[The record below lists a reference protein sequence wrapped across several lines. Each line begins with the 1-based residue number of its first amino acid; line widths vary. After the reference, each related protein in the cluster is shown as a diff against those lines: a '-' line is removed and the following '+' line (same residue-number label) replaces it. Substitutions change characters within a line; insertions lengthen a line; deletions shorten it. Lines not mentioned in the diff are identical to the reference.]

1 MANKNCELDP
11 VPTWIVK
18 KYADEL
24 SSFIAILFNESLRA
38 GQFPSTQKCA
48 VITPVLKKSTL
59 DQNDLGSYRPISN
72 LTFMSK
78 LLERCAYEQLTS
90 YLTDNGLL
98 PELQSAYTK
107 NRSTETAVLKV
118 LSDAYAAADDRKVT
132 LLSFLDLSA
141 AFDTVDHGILMQR
154 LRFSFGMG
162 GSVLDWI
169 RSYLEGRTQYTF
181 ATTEPYLPLRLSSSV
196 FLRVPYSALSLSTLY
211 VRYHPVDQGDGFERS
226 RVRG

>member
-1 MANKNCELDP
+1 
-11 VPTWIVK
+11 
-18 KYADEL
+18 
-24 SSFIAILFNESLRA
+24 
-38 GQFPSTQKCA
+38 
-48 VITPVLKKSTL
+48 
-59 DQNDLGSYRPISN
+59 
-72 LTFMSK
+72 MSK

-169 RSYLEGRTQYTF
+169 RSYLEGRTQYVRYDG
-181 ATTEPYLPLRLSSSV
+181 AVSTTTIVL
-196 FLRVPYSALSLSTLY
+196 FGVPQGFHTRPSRFQPIY

-226 RVRG
+226 CVRR